1 MRITCFILRTNRTM
15 AYKKIR
21 SNVDSFTFEE
31 GKYFVVSDKVMLDK
45 RFFGY
50 RPILLYKEGI
60 PEPLGLTNILKAES
74 KNKDEIN
81 PEEETILID
90 AFTIH
95 NLTSREL
102 LSVLT
107 KTSFT
112 RMEMVIIV
120 FLILNVVLTIIS
132 IGVAQG

>member
-15 AYKKIR
+15 AYKKIK
-21 SNVDSFTFEE
+21 SNVDAFEFEE

-45 RFFGY
+45 RFLGY

-60 PEPLGLTNILKAES
+60 PEPLGLTNILKKPS
-74 KNKDEIN
+74 DDKDKANE
-81 PEEETILID
+81 EEETVLID
-90 AFTIH
+90 AWSIH

-112 RMEMVIIV
+112 RMEMLIIV